1 MAEDRRI
8 RQSLFSI
15 FSLIPYKLL
24 PSPSGL
30 FNMVWKGSI
39 EMPTL
44 SHKAG
49 RAAFSVAVDAVLKKT
64 NKDRNKAFHS
74 LVDLAERFMG
84 DSMPLTSYDAARK
97 MIDDPESKWMLY
109 INRLLDEV
117 SPNVLKTAALNFG
130 YEAGLCGTK
139 KVRKMRE
146 QEQCNIP
153 WTILIDPT
161 SACNLHC
168 TGCWAAEYGHKLNLT
183 YDELDS
189 IITQGKKLGIYFY
202 MYTGGEPLVP
212 FRFEAR
218 VRMTNA
224 LGGIERIKEAVDTLI
239 VIPNDKLLEIVD
251 RRTTINDA
259 LKKADEVLQQAV

>member
-1 MAEDRRI
+1 
-8 RQSLFSI
+8 
-15 FSLIPYKLL
+15 
-24 PSPSGL
+24 
-30 FNMVWKGSI
+30 
-39 EMPTL
+39 MPTL

-97 MIDDPESKWMLY
+97 VIDDPESKWMLY

-146 QEQCNIP
+146 QAQCNIP

-168 TGCWAAEYGHKLNLT
+168 TGCWAAEYGHKLHLT

-202 MYTGGEPLVP
+202 MYTGGEPLVRKADIIRLCEMHP
-212 FRFEAR
+212 DCAFLAF
-218 VRMTNA
+218 TNA
-224 LGGIERIKEAVDTLI
+224 TLI
-239 VIPNDKLLEIVD
+239 DEAFAAEMLTTAFFRLKIH
-251 RRTTINDA
+251 RR
-259 LKKADEVLQQAV
+259 EVLSKYMIYSESTVLI